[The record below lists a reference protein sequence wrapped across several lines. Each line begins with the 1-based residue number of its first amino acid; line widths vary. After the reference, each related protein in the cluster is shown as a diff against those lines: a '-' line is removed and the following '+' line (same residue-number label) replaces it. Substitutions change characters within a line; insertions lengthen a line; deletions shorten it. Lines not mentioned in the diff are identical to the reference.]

1 MVVLHPI
8 SLPKGGQGGQKGD
21 GKEIYEKGKAQWAS
35 ERETEQEGRR
45 KGEWNHLHP
54 NTEIRLC

>member
-21 GKEIYEKGKAQWAS
+21 GKEIYEKGKAVKCMESKHLMEMS
-35 ERETEQEGRR
+35 E
-45 KGEWNHLHP
+45 
-54 NTEIRLC
+54 